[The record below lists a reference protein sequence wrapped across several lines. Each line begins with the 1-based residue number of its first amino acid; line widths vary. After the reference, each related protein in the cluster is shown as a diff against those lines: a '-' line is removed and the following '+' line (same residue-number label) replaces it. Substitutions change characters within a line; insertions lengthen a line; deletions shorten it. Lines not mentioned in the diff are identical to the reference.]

1 MTEHDPKVSS
11 RYRELRAEEPPRALD
26 DAILAAAHRAVR
38 TRPAPLVVPTGRR
51 RWYFPLAAAA
61 VLVLAVAVTVHVQRE
76 QPAEELVT
84 AARVPP
90 PPTVAATSPQGAQE
104 AKQPERA
111 VPAAPPQFTPDP
123 KPQAAPEPP
132 PAMADSRARRSAAAP
147 VEERAAAAP
156 PASAAADQLMMRRV
170 DPQRDAVA
178 GSRESARAEA
188 SAPAPQAAPAPA
200 ARAMAALKADAL
212 SNLARV
218 SPEQW
223 LLGIDD
229 LKRQGKHEEAERELA
244 EFRKRYPNYRIPE
257 AITEKF
263 ERR

>member
-1 MTEHDPKVSS
+1 MTERDPKVSS
-11 RYRELRAEEPPRALD
+11 RYRELGAEEPPRALD

-84 AARVPP
+84 AARIP
-90 PPTVAATSPQGAQE
+90 A
-104 AKQPERA
+104 
-111 VPAAPPQFTPDP
+111 PAAPAPQPAQERKEPERPAVAAVAPQFTPDP
-123 KPQAAPEPP
+123 KPQQAAP
-132 PAMADSRARRSAAAP
+132 A
-147 VEERAAAAP
+147 EERAAAP

-170 DPQRDAVA
+170 DPPRDAAA
-178 GSRESARAEA
+178 G
-188 SAPAPQAAPAPA
+188 
-200 ARAMAALKADAL
+200 ARAMAAMKADAV
-212 SNLARV
+212 SSLARV

-223 LLGIDD
+223 LLAIDD